1 MVNINYQPP
10 EEQGNPL
17 EKYTINLTR
26 LAKEGKLDPVIG
38 RDDEIRRVIQIL
50 SRRTKNNPVLLGDP
64 GVGKTAI
71 VEGLAQRIVDRD
83 VPDTLKN
90 KQVLALDLP
99 GLLAGAAFRGEFEQ
113 RVKKL
118 LEEIEKSEGKYIL
131 FMDELHTIVGAGGA
145 EGAVDAGNILKPK
158 LARGALHAIGATTV
172 REYRLFI
179 EKDAAL
185 ERRFQPIYV
194 DEPSPEASIAIL
206 RGIKE
211 KYEVHHGIKISD
223 DAVIAAVN
231 LSVRYISDRY
241 LPDKAIDLIDE
252 AAAAAKIDV
261 DSMPLELDQ
270 IKRKIMQLDIELA
283 ALKKEKGLE
292 IRKKNLEEERKTLE
306 KKFNSLKKIWQ
317 DQKKIISELQKYR
330 VELDRLKAE
339 LDQAEREV
347 LLDKAAELKYGQIPK
362 LEKKLKE
369 LEAEWKKIPSGQRLL
384 KESVTDE
391 DIARIV
397 ARWTGIPVTRLLESE
412 SQRLTGLE
420 DELKQRVVGQDYA
433 LKKIANAIRRSRAG
447 LNEENRPI
455 GSFLF
460 LGPTGVGKTET
471 AKALAYSLFND
482 EKAMIRIDLSEY
494 QEAHSVARLIG
505 APPGYVGFEE
515 GGQLT
520 EAVRRKPYSVIL
532 LDEVEKAHPQIF
544 NVFLQIF
551 DEGRLTD
558 GRGRTVNFKN
568 TILILT
574 SNLGSELF
582 EVSSGKATFSEEKR
596 AEMIALAVKK
606 FFRPEFINRLD
617 SIIIFNPLSRSMIRE
632 IVGLQ
637 LNKLGKRLDRQNLRL
652 EITDR
657 VKQYLESA
665 GFDETYGAR
674 PLKRVI
680 DEQIV
685 DEIALEIIENKLKPT
700 DKVEVDYKQGKIQI
714 SVKKPS

>member
-1 MVNINYQPP
+1 MVNIHYQPP
-10 EEQGNPL
+10 EEQGSAL
-17 EKYTINLTR
+17 EKYTINLTK

-38 RDDEIRRVIQIL
+38 RDNQIRRVIQIL

-90 KQVLALDLP
+90 KQILALDLASII
-99 GLLAGAAFRGEFEQ
+99 AGSAFRGEFEQ
-113 RVKKL
+113 RIKKL
-118 LEEIEKSEGKYIL
+118 LEEIAKSEGKYIL

-145 EGAVDAGNILKPK
+145 QGTVDASNILKPP
-158 LARGALHAIGATTV
+158 LARGELHAIGATTV
-172 REYRLFI
+172 REYRQYI

-194 DEPSPEASIAIL
+194 DEPSVEDSIGIL

-223 DAVIAAVN
+223 DAIISAVN
-231 LSVRYISDRY
+231 LSVRYITDRF

-261 DSMPLELDQ
+261 ESLPSDLDQ
-270 IKRKIMQLDIELA
+270 IKRRIMQLDIELA
-283 ALKKEKGLE
+283 ALKREKGLE
-292 IRKKNLEEERKTLE
+292 TRKKNLEGERKKLKISFENLHKKWLE
-306 KKFNSLKKIWQ
+306 
-317 DQKKIISELQKYR
+317 QKKIIAELQKYR
-330 VELDRLKAE
+330 IEQDKQKAE
-339 LDQAEREV
+339 FEKAEREV
-347 LLDKAAELKYGQIPK
+347 LLDKAAELKYGKIPEV
-362 LEKKLKE
+362 EKKLKE
-369 LEAEWKKIPSGQRLL
+369 LELEWKAIPESDRLL
-384 KESVTDE
+384 KEQVSEE
-391 DIARIV
+391 DIAKIV
-397 ARWTGIPVTRLLESE
+397 ARWTGIPVTRLLQTESHK
-412 SQRLTGLE
+412 LAKLE
-420 DELKQRVVGQDYA
+420 EDLNERVVGQDFA

-447 LNEENRPI
+447 LAEENRPI

-482 EKAMIRIDLSEY
+482 EKAMIRIDMSEY
-494 QEAHSVARLIG
+494 QEAHTVARLIG

-532 LDEVEKAHPQIF
+532 FDEVEKAHPQVF

-568 TILILT
+568 TILVLT

-582 EVSSGKATFSEEKR
+582 KQSVETSRRDVSTIENYIFMQVR
-596 AEMIALAVKK
+596 K

-617 SIIIFNPLSRSMIRE
+617 SIVIFNPLSKEMIKHVVE
-632 IVGLQ
+632 LQ
-637 LNKLGKRLDRQNLRL
+637 LKEVEKRLTKQNLKL
-652 EITDR
+652 EITNS
-657 VKQYLESA
+657 VKAYLQTA
-665 GFDETYGAR
+665 GYDEVYGAR

-680 DEQIV
+680 NEQIV
-685 DEIALEIIENKLKPT
+685 DEVALQIIEGKIKPL
-700 DKVEVDYKQGKIQI
+700 DKVVVDYKQNKIQI
-714 SVKKPS
+714 TVKKPS